1 MTPPDAGHHARTGET
16 GPGEIRNASGERL
29 DHTFVSG
36 RPGQEDVVVIA
47 HGVTSQRDR
56 PWAADLAAALT
67 AAGIAVVQFS
77 FSGNGA
83 SEGRF
88 EDATP
93 TKEVEDLGSILDAF
107 PGFRVAC
114 VGHSMGGAV
123 SLLRASR
130 DPRIAA
136 LVSLAGMLHVHEFM
150 QRHFGHLRPGDAML
164 EKPACPW
171 NRNLEEDARRL
182 GSLTDVARGIRIPW
196 LLVHGTADELRPPAG
211 LGRCP
216 GRRVWPSGARDPRGR
231 GPPLHRSSSRA
242 RPGGRAVDL
251 SRPRRKLRPSR
262 RAFAET

>member
-1 MTPPDAGHHARTGET
+1 MTPPEIGHHAGT
-16 GPGEIRNASGERL
+16 GEIRNASGERL
-29 DHTFVSG
+29 DHTFV
-36 RPGQEDVVVIA
+36 PGQPGRMDVVVIA

-56 PWAADLAAALT
+56 PWARDLAAALT
-67 AAGIAVVQFS
+67 AAEIAVVQFS

-93 TKEVEDLGSILDAF
+93 TKEVLDLGSILDAF

-123 SLLRASR
+123 SLLRAGR

-136 LVSLAGMLHVHEFM
+136 LVSLAGMVHVQAFM
-150 QRHFGHLRPGDAML
+150 RRHFGHLRHGDAML

-171 NRNLEEDARRL
+171 NRNLEEDARRI

-196 LLVHGTADELRPPAG
+196 LLVHGTADELVPLQDSVDARAAASGRPE
-211 LGRCP
+211 LITIE
-216 GRRVWPSGARDPRGR
+216 GAD
-231 GPPLHRSSSRA
+231 HRFTGA
-242 RPGGRAVDL
+242 HTALAQAVVPWIAAAL
-251 SRPRRKLRPSR
+251 
-262 RAFAET
+262 